1 MAVVCRGHTY
11 THCFE
16 HLRPWKTGARALCR
30 QAGAVLGASHPA
42 EGSARVGWLMPLLFC
57 FLNAIL

>member
-1 MAVVCRGHTY
+1 MAVVWGGHTY

-30 QAGAVLGASHPA
+30 QAGAVLGTSHAA
-42 EGSARVGWLMPLLFC
+42 EGSAHVGWLMPLLFW
-57 FLNAIL
+57 F